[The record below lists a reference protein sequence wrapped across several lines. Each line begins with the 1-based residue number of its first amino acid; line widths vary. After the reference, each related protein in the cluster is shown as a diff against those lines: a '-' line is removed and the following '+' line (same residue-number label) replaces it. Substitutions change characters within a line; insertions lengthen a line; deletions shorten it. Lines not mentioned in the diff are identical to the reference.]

1 MSRSLKMVAVLL
13 CIGPFAS
20 ARADEALIRQFLPGL
35 ETNSVGLVE
44 ASEDTEMDGPQAI
57 YTDEKGDLYLLDQ
70 VNGRVLKFD
79 PKDPT
84 KVPQALQLPHEIQP
98 TDIVVANDIV
108 YVWDGKVIPLQATG
122 AETAP
127 TRSLTLSRSID
138 NPDEYTLS
146 AFASMG
152 SQSIEPSDDA
162 ASLSRGLDSPRGRSP
177 QFIASHG
184 RAQVSATF
192 SAFGG
197 DSGVQ
202 IELRQKSTGAS
213 LNKLKLQ
220 VRGKL
225 GSVDV
230 LDIDKAGR
238 TFVLAENIPADS
250 ADQAAAFVAR
260 FSAAGVLEGVY
271 ELPLSNSV
279 ILTRRYVSVSP
290 DGDVYFLRSQKGT
303 VDVLGVGFRLIKNSG
318 IVETAASKASLSDYA
333 KKKGASAAV
342 RPLSRQQV
350 IETANAFANVRWR
363 VNPGAYGHDP
373 DTTCSGFNR
382 VRRPGYLHGRLNTD
396 VQGIPY
402 CWGCHGTLPQIAT
415 EIEKGTLAGNV
426 CTRDDPRRDTA
437 GVDCSAFV
445 SAAWGLARHFT
456 TIAIPAIAKQ
466 LENPWDLLPG
476 DALNKPGSH
485 VMLFL
490 RFTPDRKVEVMES
503 STVGCNGRVC
513 RNIYPLASLLAR
525 GYDPVR
531 YRGLAGEAVA
541 QDPNH
546 SAH

>member
-1 MSRSLKMVAVLL
+1 MSRSLKIVAALL
-13 CIGPFAS
+13 CIAPFVP

-57 YTDEKGDLYLLDQ
+57 YSDEDGELYLLDQ

-79 PKDPT
+79 PKDPDRA
-84 KVPQALQLPHEIQP
+84 PQALKLPEEIQP
-98 TDIVVANDIV
+98 TDIVVSNDII

-122 AETAP
+122 AQNAT
-127 TRSLTLSRSID
+127 TRGLTVTRSID

-146 AFASMG
+146 AFAAMG
-152 SQSIEPSDDA
+152 SQSVDPSDDSA
-162 ASLSRGLDSPRGRSP
+162 TSTRGLDSPRGRAP

-184 RAQVSATF
+184 RGQVSATF
-192 SAFGG
+192 SALGG

-202 IELRQKSTGAS
+202 IDLRQKSTGAS

-230 LDIDKAGR
+230 LDIDKEGR
-238 TFVLAENIPADS
+238 IFVLAENIPADS
-250 ADQAAAFVAR
+250 VNPAAAFVAR
-260 FSAAGVLEGVY
+260 FNAAGTLEGVY
-271 ELPLSNSV
+271 ELPFSNSV
-279 ILTRRYVSVSP
+279 ALTRRYVSVSP
-290 DGDVYFLRSQKGT
+290 VGDVYFLRSQKGT
-303 VDVLGVGFRLIKNSG
+303 VDVLGVGFRLIKIPG
-318 IVETAASKASLSDYA
+318 PIEMAAPKTSLSDYA
-333 KKKGASAAV
+333 KKRGASAAV
-342 RPLSRQQV
+342 RPLNRQQV

-382 VRRPGYLHGRLNTD
+382 VRRPGYLHGKLNTE

-415 EIEKGTLAGNV
+415 EIEKGTLAGNI
-426 CTRDDPRRDTA
+426 CTRDDPRRDTV

-445 SAAWGLARHFT
+445 SATWGLARHFT

-466 LENPWDLLPG
+466 LDNPWDLLPG

-541 QDPNH
+541 HDPNH
-546 SAH
+546 TAH